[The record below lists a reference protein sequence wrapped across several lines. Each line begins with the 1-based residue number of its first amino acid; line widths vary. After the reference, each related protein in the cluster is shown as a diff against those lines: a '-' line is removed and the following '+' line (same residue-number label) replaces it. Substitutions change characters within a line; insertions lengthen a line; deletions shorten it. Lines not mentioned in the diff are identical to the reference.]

1 MTALMIIKYL
11 ECCCSR
17 RVSCLKFDAK
27 QSKIQELLELF
38 GIIWDYLE
46 LFGIIFPAKYFG
58 NTLQV
63 QSSIKW
69 SKFEVGTN
77 MSKFGPI

>member
-11 ECCCSR
+11 ECCCGR

-27 QSKIQELLELF
+27 QSKIQELSELF
-38 GIIWDYLE
+38 GIIWNYLE
-46 LFGIIFPAKYFG
+46 LFFQQNILGIHC
-58 NTLQV
+58 TL
-63 QSSIKW
+63 W

>member
-27 QSKIQELLELF
+27 QSKIQELYSNYLELF
-38 GIIWDYLE
+38 GIIWNY
-46 LFGIIFPAKYFG
+46 FCSKIFWEYTAGTKQYKV
-58 NTLQV
+58 V
-63 QSSIKW
+63 QI
-69 SKFEVGTN
+69 
-77 MSKFGPI
+77 

>member
-1 MTALMIIKYL
+1 MTALMIMKYL

-38 GIIWDYLE
+38 GIIWNYLE
-46 LFGIIFPAKYFG
+46 LFFQQNILGIHYAGTKQYKV
-58 NTLQV
+58 V
-63 QSSIKW
+63 QI
-69 SKFEVGTN
+69 
-77 MSKFGPI
+77 